1 MSEIKLAA
9 IHTYPI
15 KSCAALSHREIELDA
30 RGPAWDRRFMVIG
43 AGGAFLTQRQRPA
56 LALVRPALAAGML
69 RLAAPGMSEL
79 RVPLERTRGP
89 IVRVEVWGD
98 PCEAW
103 DEGEDAAQWF
113 SDHLRTAARL
123 VRMADGFERPVHAPD
138 GRRLGETGF
147 ADASPLLVVSQAS
160 LAELNRRLAER
171 GHAPVPMSR
180 FRPNLVVEGCAAFAE
195 DTWHTIRVGSVT
207 LDLVKPCVR
216 CVVTTV
222 DQATARSPEPTEPLA
237 TLAEFRR
244 KGNGV
249 VFAWNAQHR
258 APGRVAVGDRV
269 EVLASA

>member
-1 MSEIKLAA
+1 VSEITLAA

-30 RGPAWDRRFMVIG
+30 RGLAWDRRFMVIG

-56 LALVRPALAAGML
+56 LALVRSALESGTL
-69 RLAAPGMSEL
+69 RVAAPGMSEL
-79 RVPLERTRGP
+79 CVPLVRAPGP
-89 IVRVEVWGD
+89 VVRVEVWGD

-103 DEGEDAAQWF
+103 DEGEGAAQWF
-113 SDHLRTAARL
+113 SDHLRTPARL

-147 ADASPLLVVSQAS
+147 ADAFPLLIVSQAS

-171 GHAPVPMSR
+171 GHESVPLSR

-216 CVVTTV
+216 CVVTTI

-244 KGNGV
+244 QGDGV

-258 APGRVAVGDRV
+258 APGRLALGDRV
-269 EVLASA
+269 QILASA